1 MLPIESPYTKHEKG
15 RKTMKKITALL
26 VAMMLLCMMLPTAL
40 AEDSGSFVSAYEPV
54 TPSASTV
61 KHTMTLTKA
70 DLQNLPYGVVYTFA
84 VGNAQVVQPSD
95 IKVPD
100 MAVTGVPV
108 IAPLEY
114 TTADTFVDGACT
126 RTVQIDW
133 SGVTIKEPGVYVWEV
148 TKSMSEE
155 NANDDDVPTNQNPT
169 LYLYVYV
176 TDNNGLSI
184 QSYGLTQDAT
194 LNTKGDL
201 ADQYPVQTLNLSINK
216 TVDGT
221 MASRDQYFKFTV
233 ELNGPSADVNT
244 TYEIEGL
251 DAVVPV
257 NAYNPSEITNAKII
271 EMVGGKGKVD
281 LWLKHGQ
288 TATIKDLLSG
298 TSYTV
303 SETVAD
309 GYTAESAITG
319 DTTGIQ
325 AGGATASDSSL
336 QSSATVAFTNTKE
349 ATVPTGVVL
358 NTNAAFMGLL
368 LAAAMLLV
376 VSAGKRKETAE

>member
-1 MLPIESPYTKHEKG
+1 
-15 RKTMKKITALL
+15 MKKLTALL
-26 VAMMLLCMMLPTAL
+26 TAMMLLCAMLPTVL
-40 AEDSGSFVSAYEPV
+40 AEDTGSFVSVYTPV
-54 TPSASTV
+54 TPATSTV
-61 KHTMTLTKA
+61 KHTMTLTKT
-70 DLQNLPYGVVYTFA
+70 DLKNLPYNVTYTFA
-84 VGNAQVVQPSD
+84 VTGAQVMQPSD

-114 TTADTFVDGACT
+114 TPADVFVDGACT
-126 RTVQIDW
+126 KTLQIDW

-148 TKSMSEE
+148 SKNMTEAEM
-155 NANDDDVPTNQNPT
+155 NDDDVPTNQNPK

-184 QSYGLTQDAT
+184 RSYGMTQDAD

-221 MASRDQYFKFTV
+221 MASRDQYFKYTV

-244 TYEIEGL
+244 TYEIVGL

-257 NAYNPSEITNAKII
+257 NAYNPSVITNATII

-288 TATIKDLLSG
+288 TAMIKDLLSG
-298 TSYTV
+298 TTYTI
-303 SETVAD
+303 SETVPD
-309 GYTAESAITG
+309 GYTATSVITG
-319 DTTGIQ
+319 DTTGTQ

-336 QSSATVAFTNTKE
+336 QTSSTVAFTNTKE
-349 ATVPTGVVL
+349 AIVPTGVVL
-358 NTNAAFMGLL
+358 NTSASIMGLL
-368 LAAAMLLV
+368 LAAALLLLAN
-376 VSAGKRKETAE
+376 AGKRKFVEE